1 MHYICGINQNEMNQV
16 ESDTYNFVTNGN
28 QYSGNVG
35 RLYDSLQALSELKQ
49 GWDGY
54 NALPVNQQV
63 INNMYVV
70 LNNCDNSLLQD
81 WSVYPEI
88 NGTILLQNHNR
99 RAGINLG
106 DKTFSYFIVNGNS
119 VDGDDDKLFTVSLFL
134 NVLNKLNDR
143 LS

>member
-1 MHYICGINQNEMNQV
+1 MHYICDINQNDMNQV
-16 ESDTYNFVTNGN
+16 ESDAYNFVTNGK

-35 RLYDSLQALSELKQ
+35 RLYDSLQALSKLKQ

-63 INNMYVV
+63 INNMGVV
-70 LNNCDNSLLQD
+70 LNNCDNSQLQD

-119 VDGDDDKLFTVSLFL
+119 VDGDDDKLFTVPLFL

>member
-1 MHYICGINQNEMNQV
+1 MNYICGINQNEMNQV

-119 VDGDDDKLFTVSLFL
+119 VDGDDDKLFTVPLFL
-134 NVLNKLNDR
+134 NVLNKLND
-143 LS
+143 

>member
-1 MHYICGINQNEMNQV
+1 MNQV
-16 ESDTYNFVTNGN
+16 ESDTYNFVTNGK
-28 QYSGNVG
+28 QFSGNVG
-35 RLYDSLQALSELKQ
+35 RLYDSLKALSKLQQ

-63 INNMYVV
+63 IDNMCVV
-70 LNNCDNSLLQD
+70 LNHCDNAQLQG
-81 WSVYPEI
+81 WSVFPEI

-106 DKTFSYFIVNGNS
+106 DKTFSYFIVNGNN

-134 NVLNKLNDR
+134 NVLNKIKNV
-143 LS
+143 